1 MDLNTVLQQLRQA
14 GKTEQA
20 RNEWISLAA
29 QHPQQAKVHY
39 ETACIHDS
47 MGLESQA
54 VAYYLAAIDLGL
66 TGEDLRGAYLGL
78 GSTYRTLG
86 QFEASKQIF
95 ERAMQVFPDAQEV
108 RVFLAMT
115 LYNLADHHA
124 AMSVLLEVIADTSA
138 DSEIQSY
145 QRAIRLYAQDLD
157 RRW

>member
-20 RNEWISLAA
+20 RVEWISLAA
-29 QHPQQAKVHY
+29 MHPQHAQVQY

-54 VAYYLAAIDLGL
+54 VPYYLAAINLGL
-66 TGEDLRGAYLGL
+66 APDDLRGAYLGL

-86 QFEASKQIF
+86 QFEESKQIF
-95 ERAMQVFPDAQEV
+95 ERGMEAFPEALEL

-115 LYNLADHHA
+115 LYNQADHHA
-124 AMSVLLEVIADTSA
+124 AMSLLLDVIADTSA
-138 DSEIQSY
+138 DKEIQSY

-157 RRW
+157 RQW

>member
-20 RNEWISLAA
+20 RAEWISLAA
-29 QHPQQAKVHY
+29 QYPQQAQVQY

-54 VAYYLAAIDLGL
+54 VPYYLAAIDLGL
-66 TGEDLRGAYLGL
+66 AADDLRGAYLGL

-86 QFEASKQIF
+86 QFEESKQIF
-95 ERAMQVFPDAQEV
+95 ERGMAAFPEALEL

-124 AMSVLLEVIADTSA
+124 AMSLLLDVIADTSA
-138 DSEIQSY
+138 DKEIQSY

-157 RRW
+157 RQW

>member
-1 MDLNTVLQQLRQA
+1 MDLNTALHQLRQA

-20 RNEWISLAA
+20 REAWISLSAA
-29 QHPQQAKVHY
+29 HPQEAQVQY
-39 ETACIHDS
+39 GTACIHDS

-54 VAYYLAAIDLGL
+54 VPYYLAAIDLGL
-66 TGEDLRGAYLGL
+66 APDDLRGAYLGL

-95 ERAMQVFPDAQEV
+95 ERAMVAFPDAQEL

-115 LYNLADHHA
+115 LYNLNEHHA
-124 AMSVLLEVIADTSA
+124 AMSVLLEVVADTSA
-138 DSEIQSY
+138 DSDIQSY

-157 RRW
+157 RQW

>member
-1 MDLNTVLQQLRQA
+1 MDLNTALQQLRLA

-20 RNEWISLAA
+20 RTEWVSLAS
-29 QHPQQAKVHY
+29 QYPQQAQVQY

-54 VAYYLAAIDLGL
+54 VPYYLTAIDLGL
-66 TGEDLRGAYLGL
+66 APEDLRGAYLGL

-95 ERAMQVFPDAQEV
+95 ERGILAFPQAQEL

-115 LYNLADHHA
+115 LYNLADHHL
-124 AMSVLLEVIADTSA
+124 AMSMLLEVIADTSA
-138 DSEIQSY
+138 DDEIQSY